1 MRRAWGQCL
10 ASPRAV
16 SDLGSLILLCELAES
31 GFTSAVWLE
40 SLLWVVTLGDAL
52 NLFFQDKLQGKSDR
66 QLLRESWRRD

>member
-1 MRRAWGQCL
+1 MQRAGARCP

-16 SDLGSLILLCELAES
+16 SDLGSLTLLRELAES

-66 QLLRESWRRD
+66 Q